1 MGLSA
6 PLLAALGGVARQY
19 ALGGRLLALG
29 VQTIRCDGATAA
41 RAIGATRGSCALAL
55 PRTADHRAIYGA
67 LGFASATSV
76 DLFPDEGPD
85 ELVDLS
91 QPLPASFDGAFD
103 AFLDAGTLE
112 HVFDAPAAL
121 RWLMGSLAPR
131 GVAIHISPMDGF
143 ANHGFYQF
151 GPKLFARLYAANG
164 FAECSAWRITLGE
177 DDNAGIVE
185 PIADLD
191 APIAPCETGA
201 RTLVLFAARRVVAVS
216 AFTAPIDTHIATHAG
231 AHDAALTARP
241 PVEVLDGLR
250 ELGFAP
256 RPARSGLGRLMPW
269 R

>member
-19 ALGGRLLALG
+19 ALEGRLLALG

-41 RAIGATRGSCALAL
+41 RAIGATRGVCACAV
-55 PRTADHRAIYGA
+55 PETADHRAVYAA
-67 LGFASATSV
+67 LGFASSTSV
-76 DLFPDEGPD
+76 DLFPDEGP
-85 ELVDLS
+85 EEIVDLS
-91 QPLPASFDGAFD
+91 QPLPVPFHGAFD

-121 RWLMGSLAPR
+121 RGLMGALAPR
-131 GVAIHISPMDGF
+131 GVAMHISPMDGF

-164 FAECSAWRITLGE
+164 FAECSAWRIVLGG
-177 DDNAGIVE
+177 DDNAGVVE

-191 APIAPCETGA
+191 APVAPTETGA
-201 RTLVLFAARRVVAVS
+201 RTLVLFAARRAAAVD
-216 AFTAPIDTHIATHAG
+216 AFTAPIDTHIAVAAG
-231 AHDAALTARP
+231 ARAAQTLAP
-241 PVEVLDGLR
+241 LPEVLEGLR
-250 ELGFAP
+250 ALGFAP
-256 RPARSGLGRLMPW
+256 RPARGGLGRLMPW

>member
-29 VQTIRCDGATAA
+29 VQTIRCDGAAAA
-41 RAIGATRGSCALAL
+41 RAIGATRGSCALA
-55 PRTADHRAIYGA
+55 PPKAADHRAIYAA
-67 LGFASATSV
+67 LGFASSRSV

-91 QPLPASFDGAFD
+91 QPLPASFAGAFD

-121 RWLMGSLAPR
+121 RGLIGALAPR
-131 GVAIHISPMDGF
+131 GVAMHISPMDGF

-164 FAECSAWRITLGE
+164 FAECSAWRIALGA
-177 DDNAGIVE
+177 DDNAGVVE

-191 APIAPCETGA
+191 APIAPSETGA
-201 RTLVLFAARRVVAVS
+201 RTLVLFAARRMQAVAS
-216 AFTAPIDTHIATHAG
+216 FTAPIDTHIVG
-231 AHDAALTARP
+231 AAAAQERAHAALP
-241 PVEVLDGLR
+241 PAEVLDGLR

-256 RPARSGLGRLMPW
+256 RPARGGLGRLMPW

>member
-29 VQTIRCDGATAA
+29 VQTIRCDGATAT
-41 RAIGATRGSCALAL
+41 RAIRATRGSCALAL
-55 PRTADHRAIYGA
+55 PKAADHRAIY
-67 LGFASATSV
+67 
-76 DLFPDEGPD
+76 
-85 ELVDLS
+85 
-91 QPLPASFDGAFD
+91 GAFD

-121 RWLMGSLAPR
+121 RGLMGSLAPR
-131 GVAIHISPMDGF
+131 GVGIHISPMDGF

-164 FAECSAWRITLGE
+164 FAECSAWRITLGG

-191 APIAPCETGA
+191 APIAPSETGA

-231 AHDAALTARP
+231 AHEAAPTARP
-241 PVEVLDGLR
+241 SAEVLEGLR

-256 RPARSGLGRLMPW
+256 RPARGGLGRLMPW